1 MFSYKKNYPTESLP
15 IRHRNEDGSTVTDLY
30 SLSAEDLID
39 LGYIPVD
46 DPPEYSAESHKL
58 EWSGTEWVLVELSVD
73 ELAVIRTALEND
85 IRLERDHYFEKEVW
99 RLERYKSEVRL
110 NLTPTD
116 DITKL
121 DEYFQ
126 KLRDIPKQESFPNN
140 IVWPNI
146 DGSSINEGE
155 TPLPETGVDSD
166 EDIE

>member
-1 MFSYKKNYPTESLP
+1 M
-15 IRHRNEDGSTVTDLY
+15 Y
-30 SLSAEDLID
+30 SLTTEGLSD
-39 LGYIPVD
+39 LGYVHVD
-46 DPPEYSAESHKL
+46 DPPEYSQESHKL
-58 EWSGTEWVLVELSVD
+58 EWSETEWVLVELSVG
-73 ELAVIRTALEND
+73 ELTEKRTVLENE
-85 IRLERDHYFEKEVW
+85 IRLERDGYFEKEFW
-99 RLERYKSEVRL
+99 RLERYQSEVRL

-155 TPLPETGVDSD
+155 TPLPETGVDPD